1 MEGEDLYQA
10 LTDVV
15 MGLRRCP
22 CCCPQTPCRYRRRPL
37 LQTCPSDHWSAPQRT
52 DAPYGCRGEHEDF
65 AWRWDEGT
73 IFTNQDFCFNFYVD
87 LVKQLK
93 KIVNF
98 FTNVNTGRMK
108 VFTESQLRA
117 VPVWSAWRRP
127 GGQTLRLQT
136 FWGNGPPQDW
146 VPHHSSNHPLTNRTT
161 GGRNGQR
168 WLKFLKRINES
179 VWFPGSPLIFGVTQ
193 TQVLCDQL
201 GVGMNCAVV
210 MFGAPG
216 TSVGAEEGVMIDT
229 GPPQVFTG
237 FGTRQNHRHF
247 TVLSLTL
254 KEEEQEHKQNRSLVK
269 FYYFVPLHS
278 MK

>member
-1 MEGEDLYQA
+1 MWWWVSVA
-10 LTDVV
+10 V
-15 MGLRRCP
+15 P
-22 CCCPQTPCRYRRRPL
+22 AAAHRRPVGIEDVL
-37 LQTCPSDHWSAPQRT
+37 SFRHVLQITGQLHRGRTRPTDAVANTRTSPDGETREPFLQTSISAGFLFQLL
-52 DAPYGCRGEHEDF
+52 CWFGE
-65 AWRWDEGT
+65 T
-73 IFTNQDFCFNFYVD
+73 VFC
-87 LVKQLK
+87 K

-136 FWGNGPPQDW
+136 LWGNGPPQDW

-168 WLKFLKRINES
+168 WLELLKRINES

-210 MFGAPG
+210 VFGAPG